1 MVFMVVAPDPGRIGL
16 KELLIIGDEK
26 SPFFSVKVHCW
37 IFKISE
43 IGYVNQTTDCITPC
57 ENAPNQIILNHC
69 RAVFQHSHIQ
79 PKMQPQ
85 P

>member
-1 MVFMVVAPDPGRIGL
+1 VNNDMVFMVVAPDPGRIGL

-57 ENAPNQIILNHC
+57 ENAPN
-69 RAVFQHSHIQ
+69 
-79 PKMQPQ
+79 
-85 P
+85 